1 MTVLKTQTLAKHRH
15 IWLRNSVLAALAA
28 GVFSAATAHAQYI
41 YAPTNN
47 QSGNWNDSKRWTGG
61 PDGTFPN
68 AIDATATINLPA
80 STAPSGNYNLQL
92 SNTAGQSITVGAIT
106 VNNSAATTG
115 TLRFGANGNGTLT
128 FQSSSGPATYTEN
141 AATPTD
147 STFNSVIFAP
157 VTFASDTVITQN
169 HNLLNNGGTTFN
181 SSNNSPGGTTAA
193 SNITVTKEGLGNI
206 EFNVAPTA
214 PATGFEGTLVVN
226 AGGVRITDNVF
237 ANAAAVKVNA
247 GGQFQLGSGTLTN
260 WSLTPGAVLTL
271 NGGGK
276 DPSTVNPVG
285 ALRFQSGSGT
295 ASFDNA
301 VTLESDSTIFVNA
314 TLAPTPPNPITFG
327 KLTLSQVVSGAGGL
341 VKDGGG
347 ILALAQ
353 ANTYGGNTTVTN
365 GTLLVTNST
374 GSATGAG
381 SVTIGATGALGGSGF
396 ISGPVTFVGG
406 GFLAPG
412 ASPETLHTGSLT
424 LDALTNLNYELA
436 TAGVVGSGVND
447 LTQVTGDLTLDG
459 TLNITDFGGFGLGVY
474 RLFDYTGQL
483 INNGLSLGSTP
494 SGFAYAIDTSIANQV
509 NLTVTAV
516 PEPST
521 LAMAGLGMGILGLA
535 WRRNKRRAG

>member
-1 MTVLKTQTLAKHRH
+1 M
-15 IWLRNSVLAALAA
+15 
-28 GVFSAATAHAQYI
+28 FSAATAHAQYI
-41 YAPTNN
+41 YAPTTG

-61 PDGTFPN
+61 SDGTFPN
-68 AIDATATINLPA
+68 AVDATATFSLPA
-80 STAPSGNYNLQL
+80 STAPTGNYNVQL

-115 TLRFGANGNGTLT
+115 SLRFGANGNGTLT

-147 STFNSVIFAP
+147 STFNSTIFAP

-181 SSNNSPGGTTAA
+181 SSNNSPGGITAA
-193 SNITVTKEGLGNI
+193 SNITLKKEGLGNV

-214 PATGFEGTLVVN
+214 PATGFEGSLVVN
-226 AGGVRITDNVF
+226 AGAVRITSNVF
-237 ANAAAVKVNA
+237 ANAASVKVNN
-247 GGQFQLGSGTLTN
+247 GGQFQLGSSTLTN
-260 WSLTPGAVLTL
+260 WSLAPGAVLTL
-271 NGGGK
+271 NGTGK
-276 DPSTVNPVG
+276 DASTVNPVG
-285 ALRFQSGSGT
+285 ALRYQNGAGT

-314 TLAPTPPNPITFG
+314 NLAPTPPNPITYG

-341 VKDGGG
+341 VKDGFGV
-347 ILALAQ
+347 LVLSQ
-353 ANTYGGNTTVTN
+353 ANTYEGNTTVTN
-365 GTLLVTNST
+365 GTLLVTNTT

-381 SVTIGATGALGGSGF
+381 SVTVGATGTLGGSGF

-424 LDALTNLNYELA
+424 LDALTSLNYELA

-447 LTQVTGDLTLDG
+447 LTEVTGDLTLDG
-459 TLNITDFGGFGLGVY
+459 TLNVTGLSGFGVGVY

-483 INNGLSLGSTP
+483 IDNGLSIGSTP
-494 SGFAYAIDTSIANQV
+494 SGYSYAIDTSIANQV

-516 PEPST
+516 PEPTT
-521 LAMAGLGMGILGLA
+521 LAMAGMGIGLIGLVLRGRK
-535 WRRNKRRAG
+535 RRNA

>member
-1 MTVLKTQTLAKHRH
+1 MLT
-15 IWLRNSVLAALAA
+15 ALAA
-28 GVFSAATAHAQYI
+28 GAFSATTANAQYI
-41 YAPTNN
+41 YAPTAGA
-47 QSGNWNDSKRWTGG
+47 SGNWNTAARWTGG

-68 AIDATATINLPA
+68 AIDATATFNLPA
-80 STAPSGNYNLQL
+80 STAPAGNYNVQL
-92 SNTAGQSITVGAIT
+92 SNTAGPLITVGAIT
-106 VNNSAATTG
+106 VNNSAAATG
-115 TLRFGANGNGTLT
+115 TLRFGANGNGSLI

-193 SNITVTKEGLGNI
+193 SNITVKKEGLGNV

-226 AGGVRITDNVF
+226 AGAVRITSNVF

-247 GGQFQLGSGTLTN
+247 GGQFQLGSGTVTN

-271 NGGGK
+271 NGTGK

-314 TLAPTPPNPITFG
+314 NLAPTPPNPITYG

-341 VKDGGG
+341 IKEGAG

-353 ANTYGGNTTVTN
+353 ANTYGGNTTIN
-365 GTLLVTNST
+365 DGTLLATNTT

-381 SVTIGATGALGGSGF
+381 SVTVGATGALGGSGF

-412 ASPETLHTGSLT
+412 ASPETLHTGSLA
-424 LDALTNLNYELA
+424 LDALTNLNYELD

-447 LTQVTGDLTLDG
+447 LTEVTGSLTLDG
-459 TLNITDFGGFGLGVY
+459 TLNITGLGGFGLGVY
-474 RLFDYTGQL
+474 RLFNYTGQL
-483 INNGLSLGSTP
+483 IDNGLSLGTTP
-494 SGFAYAIDTSIANQV
+494 AGFGYAIDTSIANQV

-516 PEPST
+516 PEPTT
-521 LAMAGLGMGILGLA
+521 LAMAGMGLGILGLV
-535 WRRNKRRAG
+535 WRRNKLRAS

>member
-1 MTVLKTQTLAKHRH
+1 MTALRTRPLAKHREL
-15 IWLRNSVLAALAA
+15 WLRNSVLTALAA
-28 GVFSAATAHAQYI
+28 GLLGASTANAQFI
-41 YAPTNN
+41 YVPTNN
-47 QSGNWNDSKRWTGG
+47 QSGNWNASARWTGG
-61 PDGTFPN
+61 PEGTFPN
-68 AIDATATINLPA
+68 AIDATATFNLPA
-80 STAPSGNYNLQL
+80 STAPAGNYNVQL
-92 SNTAGQSITVGAIT
+92 SNTPGQLITVGAIT
-106 VNNSAATTG
+106 VNNSALTTG
-115 TLRFGANGNGTLT
+115 TLRFGANGNGSLI

-141 AATPTD
+141 AATPID

-247 GGQFQLGSGTLTN
+247 GGQFQLGSAVLTN
-260 WSLTPGAVLTL
+260 WSLAPGAVLTL
-271 NGGGK
+271 NGTGK
-276 DPSTVNPVG
+276 DVSTVNPSG
-285 ALRFQSGSGT
+285 ALRFQNNSGT

-314 TLAPTPPNPITFG
+314 NLAPTPPNPITYG

-341 VKDGGG
+341 VKEGAG

-353 ANTYGGNTTVTN
+353 GNTYGGNTTVN
-365 GTLLVTNST
+365 DGTLLATNTT

-381 SVTIGATGALGGSGF
+381 SVTVNALGALGGSGF
-396 ISGPVTFVGG
+396 IAGPVTFVGG
-406 GFLAPG
+406 GILAPG

-483 INNGLSLGSTP
+483 IDNGLSIGTAP
-494 SGFAYAIDTSIANQV
+494 TGFSYAIDTSIASQV

-516 PEPST
+516 PEPTT
-521 LAMAGLGMGILGLA
+521 LAMAGMGLGILGLV
-535 WRRNKRRAG
+535 WRRNKLRAS

>member
-1 MTVLKTQTLAKHRH
+1 MTALKTRSLSKHRQL
-15 IWLRNSVLAALAA
+15 WLRNSVLMALAA
-28 GVFSAATAHAQYI
+28 GVFSASRSHAQYI

-115 TLRFGANGNGTLT
+115 SLRFGANGNGTLT

-193 SNITVTKEGLGNI
+193 SNITVQKEGLGNV

-226 AGGVRITDNVF
+226 AGGVRITSNVF
-237 ANAAAVKVNA
+237 ANAASVKVNN
-247 GGQFQLGSGTLTN
+247 GGQFQLGSSTLTN
-260 WSLTPGAVLTL
+260 WSLAPGAVLTL
-271 NGGGK
+271 NGTGK
-276 DPSTVNPVG
+276 DVSTVNPSG
-285 ALRFQSGSGT
+285 ALRYQNASGT

-314 TLAPTPPNPITFG
+314 NLAPTPPNPITYG

-341 VKDGGG
+341 VKDGFGV
-347 ILALAQ
+347 LVLAQ
-353 ANTYGGNTTVTN
+353 GNTYEGNTSVNN
-365 GTLLVTNST
+365 GALLVTNST

-381 SVTIGATGALGGSGF
+381 SVTVGATGALGGSGF

-406 GFLAPG
+406 GFLVPG
-412 ASPETLHTGSLT
+412 TSPETLHTGSLA
-424 LDALTNLNYELA
+424 LDALTNLNYELD

-447 LTQVTGDLTLDG
+447 LTDVTGDLTLDG
-459 TLNITDFGGFGLGVY
+459 SLNVTGLAGFGLGVY
-474 RLFDYTGQL
+474 RLFNYTGQL
-483 INNGLSLGSTP
+483 IDNGLSIGTAP
-494 SGFAYAIDTSIANQV
+494 TGFGYAIDTSIANQV

-521 LAMAGLGMGILGLA
+521 LAMAGMGLGILGLV
-535 WRRNKRRAG
+535 WRRNKLRAS